1 MKRAVKQ
8 ISAHSKLAVSAL
20 LTLALMGCNAPTE
33 SSKTPVAPVILREP
47 TTVRVVSTL
56 VGALSTRRSVSGTL
70 EAVIDSQIAA
80 QTAGQVVSVLRREGD
95 NVKTGD
101 LIVQL
106 DDTGLRQQLR
116 DAQLQLQSAQINLST
131 SQSRK
136 PETLGSSQSSLT
148 SAALSVQRAQRSN
161 DSTKALFKAGG
172 VSQIDL
178 DTAAANLA
186 QAQATLTQAQGG
198 VNQAER
204 SNTENIALLKVAV
217 AQAQNRIAQTERS
230 LSQTRI
236 RAPFAGQIAE
246 LSTEVGEFVGAGAK
260 VLRLVDLSSLRAKF
274 AVASSDAAGLQNGAG
289 LVITVSGSRLEGRV
303 QRIAQVAG
311 TNRLVPL
318 YGRFVGGQDLKTLTA
333 GSSVAV
339 AYALKLA
346 TGVIVPTGA
355 LQTDSGQNFVYIV
368 KDGKAVRRDVF
379 ILGESSGKSA
389 VSGIIKGNSVIFP
402 VPGSLQSGEI
412 IAVVSATPA
421 SGGSK

>member
-1 MKRAVKQ
+1 MKAAAKRRQ
-8 ISAHSKLAVSAL
+8 HAHLSLAVSAL
-20 LTLALMGCNAPTE
+20 LTLALIGCNNPAQTGKAPA
-33 SSKTPVAPVILREP
+33 APIVLREP
-47 TTVRVVSTL
+47 TAVRVVSTQT
-56 VGALSTRRSVSGTL
+56 GALSTRRSVSGTL

-106 DDTGLRQQLR
+106 DDTGLRQSLR

-136 PETLGSSQSSLT
+136 SETLGSSQSSLT
-148 SAALSVQRAQRSN
+148 SAQLGVQRAQRSY
-161 DSTKALFKAGG
+161 DSTRSLFKAGG

-186 QAQATLTQAQGG
+186 QAQATLTQAQGS
-198 VNQAER
+198 VSQAGR

-217 AQAQNRIAQTERS
+217 AQAENRIAQTERS

-260 VLRLVDLSSLRAKF
+260 VLRLVDLSRLRAKF
-274 AVASSDAAGLQNGAG
+274 AVPSSDAGSLLNGAG

-318 YGRFVGGQDLKTLTA
+318 YGRFVGGQDLKVLTA

-339 AYALKLA
+339 AYGLKLA

-368 KDGKAVRRDVF
+368 KDGKAVRRDVN

-389 VSGIIKGNSVIFP
+389 VSGIVGGNSVIFP
-402 VPGSLQSGEI
+402 VPGSLQSGEVV
-412 IAVVSATPA
+412 AVVSAA

>member
-1 MKRAVKQ
+1 MKAAAKRRQ
-8 ISAHSKLAVSAL
+8 DAHSSLAVSAL
-20 LTLALMGCNAPTE
+20 LTLALIGCNNPAQTGKAPA
-33 SSKTPVAPVILREP
+33 APIVLREP
-47 TTVRVVSTL
+47 TAVRVVSTQT
-56 VGALSTRRSVSGTL
+56 GALSTRRSVSGTL

-95 NVKTGD
+95 NVKVGD

-106 DDTGLRQQLR
+106 DDTGLRQSLR

-148 SAALSVQRAQRSN
+148 SAQLGVQRAQRSY
-161 DSTKALFKAGG
+161 DSTRSLFKAGG

-186 QAQATLTQAQGG
+186 QAQATLTQAQGS
-198 VNQAER
+198 VSQAER

-217 AQAQNRIAQTERS
+217 AQAENRIAQTERS

-260 VLRLVDLSSLRAKF
+260 VLRLVDLSRLRAKF
-274 AVASSDAAGLQNGAG
+274 AVPSSDAGSLLNGAG

-318 YGRFVGGQDLKTLTA
+318 YGRFVGGQDLKALTA

-339 AYALKLA
+339 AYGLKLA

-368 KDGKAVRRDVF
+368 KDGKAVRRDVN

-389 VSGIIKGNSVIFP
+389 VSGIVGGNSVIFP
-402 VPGSLQSGEI
+402 VPGSLQSGEV
-412 IAVVSATPA
+412 IAVVSAT

>member
-1 MKRAVKQ
+1 MKAAAKRRQ
-8 ISAHSKLAVSAL
+8 DAHSSLAVSAL
-20 LTLALMGCNAPTE
+20 LTLALIGCNNPAQTGKAPA
-33 SSKTPVAPVILREP
+33 APIVLREP
-47 TTVRVVSTL
+47 TAVRVVSTQT
-56 VGALSTRRSVSGTL
+56 GALSTRRSVSGTL

-95 NVKTGD
+95 

-106 DDTGLRQQLR
+106 DDTGLRQSLR

-148 SAALSVQRAQRSN
+148 SAQLGVQRAQRSY
-161 DSTKALFKAGG
+161 DSTRSLFKAGG

-186 QAQATLTQAQGG
+186 QAQATLTQAQGS
-198 VNQAER
+198 VSQAER

-217 AQAQNRIAQTERS
+217 SQAQNRIAQTERS

-274 AVASSDAAGLQNGAG
+274 AVPSSDADSLLNGAG
-289 LVITVSGSRLEGRV
+289 LVITVGGIRLEGRV

-311 TNRLVPL
+311 SNRLVPL
-318 YGRFVGGQDLKTLTA
+318 YGRFVGEQNLKALTA

-368 KDGKAVRRDVF
+368 KNGKAVRRDVN

-389 VSGIIKGNSVIFP
+389 VSGIVKGNSVIFP
-402 VPGSLQSGEI
+402 VPGSLQSGEV
-412 IAVVSATPA
+412 IAVVSAT